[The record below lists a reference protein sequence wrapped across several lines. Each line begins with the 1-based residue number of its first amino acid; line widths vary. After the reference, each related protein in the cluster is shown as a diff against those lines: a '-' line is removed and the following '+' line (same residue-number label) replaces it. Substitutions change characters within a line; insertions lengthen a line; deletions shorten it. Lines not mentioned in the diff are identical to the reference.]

1 MSETIEPVTIEPK
14 IIEIILSADE
24 LEGTE
29 ATVSQWLI
37 NEGESI
43 QSGAPIVELETD
55 KVSIEICA
63 PDAGVLQTIVSK
75 AGEKV
80 EVNSILGVLSHQPQS
95 IQSSEKPVN
104 QSDHK
109 KPENKKSQLISPAV
123 RRLLKENN
131 FEINQITGS
140 GKNGR
145 VNRDDILAFLA
156 TSSTDSESAADTSL
170 DTTTETSSR
179 LIPHSTMRKSIA
191 KHMVESLL
199 EISPHVTSVFEMDM
213 TNIIEHRKW
222 HKKEFTAQGVNLTYT
237 AYFLMAM
244 VEAIKQVPECNAHF
258 HKEALEIFNS
268 VNIGVGTALADKGLV
283 VPVVHDV
290 QDMNLFEIAKAL
302 NMQTAKARNGELSQ
316 ADMKNG
322 TISISNHGVSG
333 SLFAAPIIINQPQV
347 AILGIGTLQKRVIV
361 EEINQQDT
369 MQIKPMCYVSLSI
382 DHRALDAHFTN
393 LFLSTFVE
401 YIESWG
407 T

>member
-1 MSETIEPVTIEPK
+1 MSETIEPK

-37 NEGESI
+37 NEGDTI
-43 QSGAPIVELETD
+43 KSGAPIVELETD

-63 PDAGVLQTIVSK
+63 PDSGVLQSIVSK

-95 IQSSEKPVN
+95 TQSSEKPVK
-104 QSDHK
+104 QSGHK
-109 KPENKKSQLISPAV
+109 KLENKKSQLISPAV

-131 FEINQITGS
+131 LDISQITGS

-156 TSSTDSESAADTSL
+156 TSEPASESIADTSI
-170 DTTTETSSR
+170 DTTSGTSSR
-179 LIPHSTMRKSIA
+179 LVPHSTMRKSIA

-213 TNIIEHRKW
+213 TNIIEHRRW
-222 HKKEFTAQGVNLTYT
+222 HKKEFAEQGVNLTYT

-244 VEAIKQVPECNAHF
+244 AEAIKEVPECNARY
-258 HKEALEIFNS
+258 HKDALEIFNS
-268 VNIGVGTALADKGLV
+268 INIGVGTALADKGLV

-290 QDMNLFEIAKAL
+290 QDMNLFDIAKSL
-302 NMQTAKARNGELSQ
+302 NMQTVKARNGELSTK
-316 ADMKNG
+316 DMKNG
-322 TISISNHGVSG
+322 TITISNHGVSG

-347 AILGIGTLQKRVIV
+347 AILGIGKLQKRVIV

-382 DHRALDAHFTN
+382 DHRALDAHLTN
-393 LFLSTFVE
+393 LFLSIFVA

-407 T
+407 R

>member
-1 MSETIEPVTIEPK
+1 MSETIEPK

-37 NEGESI
+37 NEGDTI
-43 QSGAPIVELETD
+43 KSGAPIVELETD

-63 PDAGVLQTIVSK
+63 PDSGVLQSIVSK

-95 IQSSEKPVN
+95 TQSSEKPVK
-104 QSDHK
+104 QSGHK
-109 KPENKKSQLISPAV
+109 KLENKKSQLISPAV

-131 FEINQITGS
+131 LDISQITGS

-156 TSSTDSESAADTSL
+156 TSEPASESIADTSI
-170 DTTTETSSR
+170 DTTSGTSSR
-179 LIPHSTMRKSIA
+179 LVPHSTMRKSIA

-213 TNIIEHRKW
+213 TNIIEHRRW
-222 HKKEFTAQGVNLTYT
+222 HKKEFAEQGVNLTYT

-244 VEAIKQVPECNAHF
+244 AEAIKEVPECNARY
-258 HKEALEIFNS
+258 HKDALEIFNS
-268 VNIGVGTALADKGLV
+268 INIGVGTALADKGLV
-283 VPVVHDV
+283 VPVVHEV
-290 QDMNLFEIAKAL
+290 QDMNLFDIAKSL
-302 NMQTAKARNGELSQ
+302 NMQTVKARNGELSTK
-316 ADMKNG
+316 DMKNG
-322 TISISNHGVSG
+322 TITISNHGVSG

-347 AILGIGTLQKRVIV
+347 AILGIGKLQKRVIV

-369 MQIKPMCYVSLSI
+369 MQVKPMCYVSLSI
-382 DHRALDAHFTN
+382 DHRALDAHLTN
-393 LFLSTFVE
+393 LFLSIFVA

-407 T
+407 R

>member
-1 MSETIEPVTIEPK
+1 MSETIEPK

-37 NEGESI
+37 NEGDTI
-43 QSGAPIVELETD
+43 KSGAPIVELETD

-63 PDAGVLQTIVSK
+63 PDSGVLQSIVSK

-95 IQSSEKPVN
+95 TQSSEKPVK
-104 QSDHK
+104 QSGHK
-109 KPENKKSQLISPAV
+109 KLENKKSQLISPAV

-131 FEINQITGS
+131 LDISQITGS

-156 TSSTDSESAADTSL
+156 TSEPASESIADTSI
-170 DTTTETSSR
+170 DTTSGTSSR
-179 LIPHSTMRKSIA
+179 LVPHSTMRKSIA

-213 TNIIEHRKW
+213 TNIIEHRRW
-222 HKKEFTAQGVNLTYT
+222 HKKEFAEQGVNLTYT

-244 VEAIKQVPECNAHF
+244 AEAIKEVPECNARY
-258 HKEALEIFNS
+258 HKDALEIFNS
-268 VNIGVGTALADKGLV
+268 INIGVGTALADKGLV

-290 QDMNLFEIAKAL
+290 QDMNLFDIAKSL
-302 NMQTAKARNGELSQ
+302 NMQTVKARNGELSTK
-316 ADMKNG
+316 DMKNG
-322 TISISNHGVSG
+322 TITISNHGVSG

-347 AILGIGTLQKRVIV
+347 AILGIGKLQKRVIV

-369 MQIKPMCYVSLSI
+369 MQVKPMCYVSLSI
-382 DHRALDAHFTN
+382 DHRALDAHLTN
-393 LFLSTFVE
+393 LFLSIFVA

-407 T
+407 R